1 VASSLTIKG
10 LITGIKTKADYAND
24 APANASVREINIQ
37 IDGQPQG
44 GAGIGGLAG
53 GFVSFVSA
61 NATEASGI
69 DALFV
74 GSTCTLTVTSP

>member
-1 VASSLTIKG
+1 MASSLTIKG
-10 LITGIKTKADYAND
+10 LITGIKTNADFAGD
-24 APANASVREINIQ
+24 APANASVREINISVN
-37 IDGQPQG
+37 
-44 GAGIGGLAG
+44 AGVNGPAAG
-53 GFVSFVSA
+53 GFISFVST